1 MVSECFSRASG
12 GDPDF
17 AETLGT
23 SKVFPRASGGGPATE
38 AAKAFIRSVLP
49 APAGVI
55 PTRQPADD
63 PRCRLPRA
71 SGGDPRQVAHA
82 AVEATSS
89 PRERG

>member
-23 SKVFPRASGGGPATE
+23 SKVFPRASGGGSLLANRQMTH
-38 AAKAFIRSVLP
+38 AAAFP

-55 PTRQPADD
+55 PGRWHTPPSK
-63 PRCRLPRA
+63 PRPPRA
-71 SGGDPRQVAHA
+71 SGGKPT
-82 AVEATSS
+82 EGATNG
-89 PRERG
+89 E